1 MLADVPNSS
10 CLVHLSVLA
19 LKVLES
25 RDTCSIRQRYETYFW
40 SYYIKGISKNQA
52 RHDSWMHSQEFVI

>member
-40 SYYIKGISKNQA
+40 SY
-52 RHDSWMHSQEFVI
+52 